1 MADGIYVTMCGAAAR
16 GEQLDAV
23 ADNLANAQTPG
34 FKASRPAFEAFLPA
48 SGATDKSYPAA
59 VATRVDLRPGAVTQT
74 GNALDVVPEDGA
86 FLSVLASDGTKAYTR
101 DGQLAVDSSRRLV
114 QAGRPVLDRNGST
127 ISVPPGSTPHLTS
140 EGNVEAGGFTVGQL
154 GLYQLSG
161 AVDRIGQSLYVPGAQ
176 GSARPLADG
185 RVRTGQLELS
195 NASPLDGMVQLITA
209 QRNFDASMQALQTYR
224 SLDQHGSDLGR
235 VR

>member
-34 FKASRPAFEAFLPA
+34 FKSSRPAFEAFMPA
-48 SGATDKSYPAA
+48 SGAVDKAYPAA
-59 VATRVDLRPGAVTQT
+59 VATAVDLRPGPTRAT
-74 GNALDVVPEDGA
+74 GNALDLVPENGA
-86 FLSVLASDGTKAYTR
+86 FLSVLNADGTRGFTR
-101 DGQLAVDSSRRLV
+101 DGQLTVDSSRRLV
-114 QAGRPVLDRNGST
+114 QGGRPVLDKNGST
-127 ISVPPGSTPHLTS
+127 IYVPPGAAPQVTS
-140 EGNVEAGGFTVGQL
+140 QGTVQAGGFTVGEI

-161 AVDRIGQSLYVPGAQ
+161 AVSRVGRALYEPGAG
-176 GSARPLADG
+176 GSAKLVSDG
-185 RVRTGQLELS
+185 RVRTGELEQS
-195 NASPLDGMVQLITA
+195 NVNSLDGMVQLISA

-224 SLDQHGSDLGR
+224 SMDQHGSDLGR